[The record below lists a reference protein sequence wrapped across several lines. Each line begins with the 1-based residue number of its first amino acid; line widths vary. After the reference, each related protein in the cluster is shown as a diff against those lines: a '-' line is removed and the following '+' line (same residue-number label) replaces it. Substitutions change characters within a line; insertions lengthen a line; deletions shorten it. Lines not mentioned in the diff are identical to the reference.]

1 MVARERCEERRAA
14 FLTAIQPYLGE
25 PERLIYVD
33 ESGFHTAMS
42 RSYARARSHERAVGV
57 LPRNHGRVHTLIC
70 ALSMAGPLAPLML
83 DGPVNGASFEFWVA
97 QELCPVLQA
106 GQVVVMDKLSSHHRA
121 SIRTLVE
128 QQGCTL
134 MYLPPYSPDFNPI
147 EWLFSQVKARVR
159 AAGRRSVEGMMESVG
174 KALEGVSRVQ
184 LRQWFVHATL
194 QHLL

>member
-1 MVARERCEERRAA
+1 M
-14 FLTAIQPYLGE
+14 
-25 PERLIYVD
+25 
-33 ESGFHTAMS
+33 
-42 RSYARARSHERAVGV
+42 
-57 LPRNHGRVHTLIC
+57 
-70 ALSMAGPLAPLML
+70 
-83 DGPVNGASFEFWVA
+83 
-97 QELCPVLQA
+97 
-106 GQVVVMDKLSSHHRA
+106 
-121 SIRTLVE
+121 
-128 QQGCTL
+128 

>member
-1 MVARERCEERRAA
+1 MEVTPDD
-14 FLTAIQPYLGE
+14 LVYL
-25 PERLIYVD
+25 D
-33 ESGFHTAMS
+33 ESGFHTSMT
-42 RSYARARSHERAVGV
+42 RGYARSRRGERAYGTV
-57 LPRNHGRVHTLIC
+57 PRNRGTNLTLLCGVTLRGPC
-70 ALSMAGPLAPLML
+70 AAWVVDGSVNGDVFVTYVEHILAP
-83 DGPVNGASFEFWVA
+83 
-97 QELCPVLQA
+97 ELRP
-106 GQVVVMDKLSSHHRA
+106 GQVVVMDNLSSHHRA